1 MKNSSVVFVVGLV
14 GFLLAGC
21 ATQEDSDVISSYI
34 RIAQKA
40 HASGNSDAATNFY
53 NKIIE
58 MKPEDHRAYL
68 GLSEIYIDSKLLD
81 LAAQYIKKAEDRGAS
96 ANRIAYLR
104 GKIFL
109 LQENVAAAEREFKKY
124 ETTYSLNALGAIYD
138 NRGDHKKAQ
147 ALYRQVISA
156 DPKYIDAYNNMGLS
170 LLLCGY
176 YKEAVFYLENACALP
191 GANAMYRSNLALALG
206 LYGNLS
212 KARGVYAQDYS
223 GEELEEKMAYL
234 EDMIASR
241 NN

>member
-1 MKNSSVVFVVGLV
+1 MKSNLVVFFVGLI
-14 GFLLAGC
+14 GFLLSGC
-21 ATQEDSDVISSYI
+21 TSHDNNGVISSYI

-58 MKPEDHRAYL
+58 MNSEDYRAYL

-81 LAAQYIKKAEDRGAS
+81 LAIQYIKKAEDRGAP
-96 ANRIAYLR
+96 ANRVAYLR

-109 LQENVAAAEREFKKY
+109 LQEDVTAAEREFKKY
-124 ETTYSLNALGAIYD
+124 EATYSLNALGAIYD

-147 ALYRQVISA
+147 ALYKRVISI
-156 DPKYIDAYNNMGLS
+156 DPKYIDAYNNLGLS
-170 LLLCGY
+170 LLLCGH
-176 YKEAVFYLENACALP
+176 YKEAVFYLKNACALP

-212 KARGVYAQDYS
+212 EARGVYAQDYS

-234 EDMIASR
+234 EDMIASK
-241 NN
+241 ND